1 MTRINLKN
9 STPKPVSFFVPP
21 RARGAYGF
29 RFEGVDFL
37 KAWVG
42 MVHRVFRSRE
52 RAGCARGLGARQ
64 GHHRSKAPRQFG
76 TSAERNGKPLAAVL
90 IKAQDSG

>member
-1 MTRINLKN
+1 MTRINLKD

-42 MVHRVFRSRE
+42 IHRVFRSPE
-52 RAGCARGLGARQ
+52 WGNV
-64 GHHRSKAPRQFG
+64 P
-76 TSAERNGKPLAAVL
+76 E
-90 IKAQDSG
+90 D